1 MQKNSDEK
9 FMKVAID
16 LAFEGMR
23 ENKGGPFG
31 AVVVQNGVI
40 VGRGYN
46 RVTSTND
53 PTAHAE
59 IVAIRD
65 ACKQLNTFELSDC
78 VIYTTCEPCPMCL
91 AAIYWS
97 HVNKIFYGSTK
108 VDAANIN
115 FDDSFIYD
123 EIMKNNSDRKLNMK
137 QISRDETIEL
147 FNEWQNKTDRISY

>member
-1 MQKNSDEK
+1 MQKNSEEK

-16 LAFEGMR
+16 LAFEGMH

-31 AVVVQNGVI
+31 AVIVQNGVI
-40 VGRGYN
+40 VGRGN
-46 RVTSTND
+46 NQVTSTND

-65 ACKQLNTFELSDC
+65 ACKQLNTFELNDC

-91 AAIYWS
+91 AAIYWT
-97 HVNKIFYGSTK
+97 HINKIFYGSTK
-108 VDAANIN
+108 LDAANIN

-123 EIMKNNSDRKLNMK
+123 EIMKNNAERKLNME
-137 QISRDETIEL
+137 QISRDQTIEL
-147 FNEWQNKTDRISY
+147 FNEWQNKTDKISY

>member
-1 MQKNSDEK
+1 MQKNSEEK

-16 LAFEGMR
+16 LAFEGMH

-31 AVVVQNGVI
+31 AVIVQNGVI
-40 VGRGYN
+40 VGRGN
-46 RVTSTND
+46 NQVTSTND

-65 ACKQLNTFELSDC
+65 ACKQLNTFELNEC

-91 AAIYWS
+91 AAIYWT
-97 HVNKIFYGSTK
+97 HINKIFYGSTK
-108 VDAANIN
+108 HDAANIN

-123 EIMKNNSDRKLNMK
+123 EIMKNNAERKLNME
-137 QISRDETIEL
+137 QISRDQTIEL
-147 FNEWQNKTDRISY
+147 FNEWQNKTDKISY

>member
-16 LAFEGMR
+16 LAFEGMH